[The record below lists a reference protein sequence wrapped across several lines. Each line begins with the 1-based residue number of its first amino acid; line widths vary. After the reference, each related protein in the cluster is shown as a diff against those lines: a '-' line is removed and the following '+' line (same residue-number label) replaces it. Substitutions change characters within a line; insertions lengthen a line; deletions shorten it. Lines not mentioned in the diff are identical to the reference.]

1 MLERGKK
8 MNVTAKRIWIPLCAI
23 GFGLAFAITGCAK
36 RAVTT
41 QGAGATTPPSKVE
54 QPAPSAGAARTQPS
68 VRERALEEGRAR
80 SLEERTREQVAREI
94 ARGAGPGAGMPG
106 AGMAGAA
113 GMETGL
119 MLIHFE
125 FDKYTLSSESRDLLK
140 KNAEWLRKNST
151 AKVLIEGHAD
161 ERGTNEYNMA
171 LGEKR
176 AHSAR
181 QYFIELGIP
190 ADRLSTISYGEER
203 PADPRHNEEAWTKN
217 RRDAFTSLGR

>member
-1 MLERGKK
+1 
-8 MNVTAKRIWIPLCAI
+8 
-23 GFGLAFAITGCAK
+23 
-36 RAVTT
+36 
-41 QGAGATTPPSKVE
+41 
-54 QPAPSAGAARTQPS
+54 
-68 VRERALEEGRAR
+68 
-80 SLEERTREQVAREI
+80 
-94 ARGAGPGAGMPG
+94 
-106 AGMAGAA
+106 
-113 GMETGL
+113 METGL

-190 ADRLSTISYGEER
+190 ADRVSTISFGEER
-203 PADPRHNEEAWTKN
+203 PLDPRHNEEAWTKN